1 LTELKQLGEIFLFS
15 KLFKIL
21 LWTQSSSITTLGRC
35 SSMIFLFYLR
45 DLCLQTRFL
54 MIRLIKLLLKR
65 LSLILKFTKLIK
77 LLLSRIFE
85 IFELLILLGDLQFQ
99 NFVVISQI
107 ISLFFHFIDLDLELF
122 LCVLH
127 LLRLLM
133 FIICLLN
140 LLHVQTQSEI
150 KALHI

>member
-1 LTELKQLGEIFLFS
+1 
-15 KLFKIL
+15 
-21 LWTQSSSITTLGRC
+21 
-35 SSMIFLFYLR
+35 
-45 DLCLQTRFL
+45 

-65 LSLILKFTKLIK
+65 LSLILKFTKLIE

-85 IFELLILLGDLQFQ
+85 ILELLILLGDLQFQ

-122 LCVLH
+122 LSVLH

-140 LLHVQTQSEI
+140 LLHIQTQSEI